1 MDDTDHALYPRF
13 SAELVATAL
22 KDTPVVMVTGPRQCG
37 KTTLVRDL
45 VAGNREFITM
55 DDDTVLAAARSDPTG
70 LVRALDRTTIDEV
83 QRVPDLLRA
92 IKKSVDEDRRAGRFL
107 LTGSANILTLPQVSE
122 SLAGRMEIVSLLPL
136 SRAEIRGKKPG
147 FLKAAFDSKLGKPAE
162 PMIGKDLVQAV
173 LIGGYP
179 EMLRRGDPKRRQTW
193 ARDYVRAIVQRD
205 VREVADVE
213 KLDQMPRLLQVL
225 AHHSGQLTNFTQIG
239 GQVGFDD
246 KTTRKYVAIL
256 EQLFLVRRVE
266 PWFRNQLKRLVK
278 TPKLHFLDSGLVRFD
293 DKTTRKYVAILEQL
307 FLVRRVEPWFRNQ
320 LKRLVKTPKLHFL
333 DSGLLGALL
342 GASAER
348 VAKDRSIFGPLLD
361 TFVFSEVLKQAS
373 WFGESCALYHYRDKD
388 QDEVDL
394 VIEAGSGASIG
405 IEVKASA
412 TVNAGDFKGL
422 RKLAEAC
429 GDNFKLGVVLYD
441 GGRSVP
447 FGDRLVAAP
456 MSCLWA

>member
-1 MDDTDHALYPRF
+1 MDDTDHALFPRF

-70 LVRALDRTTIDEV
+70 LVRSLDRTTIDEV

-92 IKKSVDEDRRAGRFL
+92 IKKSVDDDRRPGRFL

-122 SLAGRMEIVSLLPL
+122 SLAGRMEIVGLLPL
-136 SRAEIRGKKPG
+136 SRTEVRGKKPG

-173 LIGGYP
+173 LTGGYP
-179 EMLRRGDPKRRQTW
+179 EMLRREDPKRRRTW
-193 ARDYVRAIVQRD
+193 ARDYIRAIVQRD

-225 AHHSGQLTNFTQIG
+225 AHHSGRLTNFTQMG
-239 GQVGFDD
+239 AQVGFDD
-246 KTTRKYVAIL
+246 KTTR
-256 EQLFLVRRVE
+256 
-266 PWFRNQLKRLVK
+266 
-278 TPKLHFLDSGLVRFD
+278 
-293 DKTTRKYVAILEQL
+293 
-307 FLVRRVEPWFRNQ
+307 
-320 LKRLVKTPKLHFL
+320 LHFL

-342 GASAER
+342 GATAER
-348 VAKDRSIFGPLLD
+348 IAKDRSSFGPLLE

-394 VIEAGSGASIG
+394 VIETGSGAVVG

-422 RKLAEAC
+422 RKLADAC

-441 GGRSVP
+441 GGRPVH
-447 FGDRLVAAP
+447 FGDPLVAAP

>member
-1 MDDTDHALYPRF
+1 MDDIDHTLFSRF

-37 KTTLVRDL
+37 KTTLVRNL
-45 VAGNREFITM
+45 VAGNREFITL

-92 IKKSVDEDRRAGRFL
+92 IKKSVDDDRRAGRFL
-107 LTGSANILTLPQVSE
+107 LTGSANILTMPQVSE
-122 SLAGRMEIVSLLPL
+122 SLAGRMEIVNLLPL

-162 PMIGKDLVQAV
+162 SMIGKDLVQAV
-173 LIGGYP
+173 LTGGYP
-179 EMLRRGDPKRRQTW
+179 EMLRREDPKRRQTW
-193 ARDYVRAIVQRD
+193 ARDYIRALVQRD

-213 KLDQMPRLLQVL
+213 KLDQMPKLLQVL
-225 AHHSGQLTNFTQIG
+225 AHHSGSLTNFTQMG
-239 GQVGFDD
+239 AQVGFDD

-256 EQLFLVRRVE
+256 EQLFLVRKVE
-266 PWFRNQLKRLVK
+266 PWFQ
-278 TPKLHFLDSGLVRFD
+278 
-293 DKTTRKYVAILEQL
+293 
-307 FLVRRVEPWFRNQ
+307 NQ

-333 DSGLLGALL
+333 DSGLLAALL
-342 GASAER
+342 GATAER
-348 VAKDRSIFGPLLD
+348 IAKDRSSFGPLLE

-373 WFGESCALYHYRDKD
+373 WFSESCALYHYRDKD

-394 VIEAGSGASIG
+394 VIETGSGALVG

-422 RKLAEAC
+422 RKLADAC
-429 GDNFKLGVVLYD
+429 SDNFKLGLVLFD
-441 GGRSVP
+441 GTNRVH

>member
-1 MDDTDHALYPRF
+1 MDDTDHVLFPRF

-45 VAGNREFITM
+45 GAGNREFITM
-55 DDDTVLAAARSDPTG
+55 DDDTVMAAARSDPTG
-70 LVRALDRTTIDEV
+70 FVRALDRTTIDEA

-92 IKKSVDEDRRAGRFL
+92 IKKSVDDDRRAGRFL
-107 LTGSANILTLPQVSE
+107 LTGSANILTVPHISE
-122 SLAGRMEIVSLLPL
+122 SLAGRMEIVGLLPL
-136 SRAEIRGKKPG
+136 SRAEIGGKRPD
-147 FLKAAFDSKLGKPAE
+147 FLRAAFDGKLGKPAG
-162 PMIGKDLVQAV
+162 PMIGENLVQAV

-179 EMLRRGDPKRRQTW
+179 EMLRREDPKRRQTW
-193 ARDYVRAIVQRD
+193 ARDYIMAIVQRD

-225 AHHSGQLTNFTQIG
+225 AHHSGRLTNFTQMG
-239 GQVGFDD
+239 AQVGFDD

-256 EQLFLVRRVE
+256 EQLFLVRKVE
-266 PWFRNQLKRLVK
+266 PWFQNQLKRLVK
-278 TPKLHFLDSGLVRFD
+278 TRKL
-293 DKTTRKYVAILEQL
+293 Y
-307 FLVRRVEPWFRNQ
+307 
-320 LKRLVKTPKLHFL
+320 FL

-342 GASAER
+342 GASVER
-348 VAKDRSIFGPLLD
+348 VSKDRTMFGPLLE

-373 WFGESCALYHYRDKD
+373 WSGESCALYHYRDKD

-394 VIEAGSGASIG
+394 VVETGSGALVG

-422 RKLAEAC
+422 RKLADAS

-441 GGRSVP
+441 SGRTVP

>member
-1 MDDTDHALYPRF
+1 MDDTDHTLFPRF
-13 SAELVATAL
+13 SAELVANAL

-37 KTTLVRDL
+37 KTTLVREL
-45 VAGNREFITM
+45 VGGNRDFITM

-70 LVRALDRTTIDEV
+70 FVRALDRTTIDEV

-92 IKKSVDEDRRAGRFL
+92 IKKSVDDDRRAGRFL
-107 LTGSANILTLPQVSE
+107 LTGSANILTVPKISE

-147 FLKAAFDSKLGKPAE
+147 FLKAAFDSKLGNPAE
-162 PMIGKDLVQAV
+162 RMIGKDLVQAV
-173 LIGGYP
+173 LTGGYP
-179 EMLRRGDPKRRQTW
+179 EMLRREDPKRRQTW
-193 ARDYVRAIVQRD
+193 ARDYIRAIVQRD

-225 AHHSGQLTNFTQIG
+225 AHHSGQLTNFTQMG

-246 KTTRKYVAIL
+246 KTTRKYISIL
-256 EQLFLVRRVE
+256 EQLFLVRR
-266 PWFRNQLKRLVK
+266 L
-278 TPKLHFLDSGLVRFD
+278 
-293 DKTTRKYVAILEQL
+293 
-307 FLVRRVEPWFRNQ
+307 EPWFRNQ

-342 GASAER
+342 GANVDR
-348 VAKDRSIFGPLLD
+348 IAKDRSIFGPLLE
-361 TFVFSEVLKQAS
+361 TFVFSELLKQAP
-373 WFGESCALYHYRDKD
+373 WFGEIRSLYHYRDKD

-394 VIEAGSGASIG
+394 VIETRSGPLVG

-412 TVNAGDFKGL
+412 TVNVGDFKGL
-422 RKLAEAC
+422 RKLAEAS

-441 GGRSVP
+441 GGRPVP

-456 MSCLWA
+456 MSCLWG